1 MNLAGIPVGLLVKAT
16 AMGFF
21 QVMGVVRP
29 RSPGQALFNH
39 DSFVNLVTG
48 FGLFALK
55 LLVLTQA
62 LAYLEVGLIDVSWLP
77 NGFAQFVFA
86 FLVMD
91 FTRYWVHYAD
101 HRVGFLWQFH
111 RVHHSAETLDAT
123 TGLRMHVVDFLQL
136 ACIPVTTFGLLF
148 NTSQLE
154 SWVIPAALATAD
166 VFDAFQHSNTRWLAA
181 NPLSRAWGTVL
192 NNPLFHSWHHTRDG
206 SLCDGNYGN
215 VLVIWDKLF
224 GTEVTRPEPPPLLG
238 LEASQALDDRS
249 ILGLQLL
256 RRRPASADAAAKA

>member
-1 MNLAGIPVGLLVKAT
+1 MSFAGVPVGVAIKAV
-16 AMGFF
+16 AMGVF
-21 QVMGVVRP
+21 QVAGVLRP
-29 RSPGQALFNH
+29 RNPSQGL
-39 DSFVNLVTG
+39 VNRDTVTNMVTG
-48 FGLFALK
+48 LGLFALK
-55 LLVLTQA
+55 LA
-62 LAYLEVGLIDVSWLP
+62 LLNQILAWFAVGLIDMSWLP
-77 NGFAQFVFA
+77 AGPAQFLFA

-148 NTSQLE
+148 NTQQLE
-154 SWVIPAALATAD
+154 PWVVPAALATAD
-166 VFDAFQHSNTRWLAA
+166 VFDAFQHSNMRWTET
-181 NPLSRAWGTVL
+181 NPLVRLWGRVL

-215 VLVIWDKLF
+215 VLVIWDRLF

-238 LEASQALDDRS
+238 LDESQALDDRS
-249 ILGLQLL
+249 IIGLQLL
-256 RRRPASADAAAKA
+256 RRRPSPAGTAATT